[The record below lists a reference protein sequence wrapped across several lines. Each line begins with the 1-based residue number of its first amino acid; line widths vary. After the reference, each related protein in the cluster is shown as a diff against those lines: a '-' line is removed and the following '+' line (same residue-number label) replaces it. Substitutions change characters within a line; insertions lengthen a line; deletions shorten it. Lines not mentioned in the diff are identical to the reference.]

1 MTTPVEGAHTQDDH
15 LFNAAQGWLLH
26 NEKSHI
32 AMTCDDGLDLAR
44 GTKRLPGVQV
54 AGCLRDLPLHR
65 LVDLSLAGVL
75 DVTLVPTTCCS
86 ANVLTELVGSWRSGT
101 GGLLKITVDDVAP
114 ARNWTWSLSA
124 QRIPVDRRGL
134 LGLSRRTP
142 PWPIHEPG
150 DDDQARLVAS
160 LRAVGT
166 ATITEAPPGVV
177 LVASGCTACGVCVR
191 ACPHGSLD
199 LVIDGSVATL
209 QHAPDTCLG
218 EQQCV
223 SLCPVDALS
232 VTGSVG
238 WVEVLDGSP
247 IVLASVRTAVCQRC
261 QSRFPAN
268 ADQEWCE
275 PCRIRRSDPFGSH
288 LPQAAL
294 DLLRAR
300 GHDGPA

>member
-1 MTTPVEGAHTQDDH
+1 MTTAVEQTRAQEDH
-15 LFNAAQGWLLH
+15 FFNAVQRWLLR

-44 GTKRLPGVQV
+44 GTTKRPGVQA

-65 LVDLSLAGVL
+65 LVDLFLAGVL
-75 DVTLVPTTCCS
+75 DVRLVPTTCCS
-86 ANVLTELVGSWRSGT
+86 ANVLTELIGSWRSGA
-101 GGLLKITVDDVAP
+101 GGLLECDVDDIAP
-114 ARNWTWSLSA
+114 TNTWTWSLSPR
-124 QRIPVDRRGL
+124 RIPLDRRGL
-134 LGLSRRTP
+134 LGLSRHAP
-142 PWPIHEPG
+142 PWPVHEPG
-150 DDDQARLVAS
+150 DDDQARLVTS
-160 LRAVGT
+160 LRATG
-166 ATITEAPPGVV
+166 APSMTEPPPGLA
-177 LVASGCTACGVCVR
+177 LVATGCTACGVCVR

-199 LVIDGSVATL
+199 LIVNGSLATL

-223 SLCPVDALS
+223 SLCPVEALS

-238 WVEVLDGSP
+238 WAEVLDGSP
-247 IVLASVRTAVCQRC
+247 IVLASLQMAVCQRC
-261 QSRFPAN
+261 QSRFPAT
-268 ADQEWCE
+268 AGQQWCE

-300 GHDGPA
+300 GHDRPV